1 MAIYET
7 LYPQGNFLDIRA
19 NAPTSTDYN
28 IQVMEDLVR
37 NLPGGGIRDLLAPAT
52 AATLSLPYDAIQ
64 AATRTTEDDISRAME
79 TAGMYGPKDIA
90 SEAYGLAFGRERPLS
105 SAIERTIGASGPLA
119 ERINNLNLFNS
130 AVAAE
135 KPTVPNLS
143 LGYNMPT
150 FDLGTGITN
159 TTAATNMYS
168 PFMDNQ
174 ETVNQ
179 DLVQQIIAENQAK
192 RNLFARPNMLDI
204 AGGITNIDLIEKN
217 ELPYSGVGNM
227 RYTTPR
233 TIADQNKILGQTFT
247 EEKPSGAQNLLKLLR
262 PGNLIGSLLA
272 GILPKDP
279 PEVRRVK
286 DFYARNFGVNT
297 AGSVASGIMQG
308 YNPVSGGFLNYMT
321 GGKYGEPM
329 QVGLGRAMQ
338 RSIENIL
345 GRKAPQTDAS
355 RAKVKELR
363 NLQLQEM
370 RDRAAGGESLGS
382 IGKSTFSGK
391 GGAFEKRSGGSSG
404 KKGTSSE
411 RNYGGR

>member
-168 PFMDNQ
+168 PFMDNR

-179 DLVQQIIAENQAK
+179 DLIQQIIAENQA
-192 RNLFARPNMLDI
+192 RTNPFARPNMLDI
-204 AGGITNIDLIEKN
+204 AGGITNIDLIEEN

-247 EEKPSGAQNLLKLLR
+247 EQKPSGIEKLLKLLR

-279 PEVRRVK
+279 PEVR
-286 DFYARNFGVNT
+286 
-297 AGSVASGIMQG
+297 
-308 YNPVSGGFLNYMT
+308 
-321 GGKYGEPM
+321 
-329 QVGLGRAMQ
+329 
-338 RSIENIL
+338 
-345 GRKAPQTDAS
+345 
-355 RAKVKELR
+355 
-363 NLQLQEM
+363 
-370 RDRAAGGESLGS
+370 
-382 IGKSTFSGK
+382 
-391 GGAFEKRSGGSSG
+391 SS
-404 KKGTSSE
+404 
-411 RNYGGR
+411 

>member
-37 NLPGGGIRDLLAPAT
+37 NLPGGGIRDLLAPAA

-135 KPTVPNLS
+135 KPTIPNLS

-159 TTAATNMYS
+159 TTAATNMLS
-168 PFMDNQ
+168 PFMDNR
-174 ETVNQ
+174 EIVNQ
-179 DLVQQIIAENQAK
+179 DLIQQMIEANAAKLSPVMYDEFPPGYSFRPQGSPLQNLGIDTSYGVANEDDVEQVESLTDKKKSNNGIIDLALSLVIPGWGILKGLGGGKTVEKFSPGGTIKDGFYKIDDVYTPLTIANDVYDPETGK
-192 RNLFARPNMLDI
+192 NRFDRMKDKFHITRNLM
-204 AGGITNIDLIEKN
+204 DLFGA
-217 ELPYSGVGNM
+217 S
-227 RYTTPR
+227 R
-233 TIADQNKILGQTFT
+233 TGSEFMNAKKILKAQ
-247 EEKPSGAQNLLKLLR
+247 KKSGFISNFMNR
-262 PGNLIGSLLA
+262 P
-272 GILPKDP
+272 K
-279 PEVRRVK
+279 
-286 DFYARNFGVNT
+286 
-297 AGSVASGIMQG
+297 
-308 YNPVSGGFLNYMT
+308 
-321 GGKYGEPM
+321 
-329 QVGLGRAMQ
+329 
-338 RSIENIL
+338 
-345 GRKAPQTDAS
+345 
-355 RAKVKELR
+355 
-363 NLQLQEM
+363 
-370 RDRAAGGESLGS
+370 
-382 IGKSTFSGK
+382 
-391 GGAFEKRSGGSSG
+391 
-404 KKGTSSE
+404 SE
-411 RNYGGR
+411 RNYTGPGGEDNTGGDVGNKGAADTFSNKSGMGRTGY

>member
-64 AATRTTEDDISRAME
+64 AATRTTEDDISKAME

-135 KPTVPNLS
+135 MPQVPNLS

-159 TTAATNMYS
+159 TSSASPYLKSMADIAASGN
-168 PFMDNQ
+168 
-174 ETVNQ
+174 VNT
-179 DLVQQIIAENQAK
+179 DLVDRLIAETQAK
-192 RNLFARPNMLDI
+192 ANPFVRPNILDI
-204 AGGITNIDLIEKN
+204 TGAIVPGGITEITPSNMNLQKPN
-217 ELPYSGVGNM
+217 SLGFGTNYGVAN
-227 RYTTPR
+227 TPDVIGDFLGSDVYQTDDGR
-233 TIADQNKILGQTFT
+233 AYYINSKGEKILAPQKV
-247 EEKPSGAQNLLKLLR
+247 EYYKQKQKPSGIAKLFEFLGNIPTPMNILRGGLESLSGLNQKLRSTDFGQSKTLQEYLQRREARKDAERLQTVGQQLQQASERGGGYQPTSKAQNIAR
-262 PGNLIGSLLA
+262 TES
-272 GILPKDP
+272 
-279 PEVRRVK
+279 RRADK
-286 DFYARNFGVNT
+286 
-297 AGSVASGIMQG
+297 
-308 YNPVSGGFLNYMT
+308 
-321 GGKYGEPM
+321 
-329 QVGLGRAMQ
+329 GLGQ
-338 RSIENIL
+338 
-345 GRKAPQTDAS
+345 
-355 RAKVKELR
+355 
-363 NLQLQEM
+363 
-370 RDRAAGGESLGS
+370 GGV
-382 IGKSTFSGK
+382 
-391 GGAFEKRSGGSSG
+391 
-404 KKGTSSE
+404 
-411 RNYGGR
+411 YGL

>member
-37 NLPGGGIRDLLAPAT
+37 NLPGGGIRDLLAPAA

-168 PFMDNQ
+168 PFMDNR

-179 DLVQQIIAENQAK
+179 DLIQQLIEENQAK

-247 EEKPSGAQNLLKLLR
+247 DKKKSNNGIIDLALSLVIPGWGILKGLGGGKTVEKFSPGGTIKDGFYKIDDVYTPLTIANDVYDPETGKNRFDRMKDKFHITRNLLDLFGASR
-262 PGNLIGSLLA
+262 TGSEFKNA
-272 GILPKDP
+272 K
-279 PEVRRVK
+279 
-286 DFYARNFGVNT
+286 
-297 AGSVASGIMQG
+297 
-308 YNPVSGGFLNYMT
+308 
-321 GGKYGEPM
+321 
-329 QVGLGRAMQ
+329 
-338 RSIENIL
+338 NIL
-345 GRKAPQTDAS
+345 KAQ
-355 RAKVKELR
+355 K
-363 NLQLQEM
+363 
-370 RDRAAGGESLGS
+370 
-382 IGKSTFSGK
+382 KSGYISNFMNRPK
-391 GGAFEKRSGGSSG
+391 
-404 KKGTSSE
+404 SE
-411 RNYGGR
+411 RNYTGPGGGDNTGGDVGNKGAADTFSNKSGMGRTGY

>member
-64 AATRTTEDDISRAME
+64 AATRTTEDDISKAME

-159 TTAATNMYS
+159 TTAATNMFS
-168 PFMDNQ
+168 PFMDNR

-179 DLVQQIIAENQAK
+179 DLIQQLIEENQAK
-192 RNLFARPNMLDI
+192 RNLFARPNMFDI

-247 EEKPSGAQNLLKLLR
+247 DKKKSNNSIIDLALSLVIPGWGILKGLGGGKTVEKFSPGGTIKDGFYKIDDVYTPLTIANDVYDPETGKNRFDRMKDKFHITRNLLDLFGASR
-262 PGNLIGSLLA
+262 TGSEFKNA
-272 GILPKDP
+272 K
-279 PEVRRVK
+279 
-286 DFYARNFGVNT
+286 
-297 AGSVASGIMQG
+297 
-308 YNPVSGGFLNYMT
+308 
-321 GGKYGEPM
+321 
-329 QVGLGRAMQ
+329 
-338 RSIENIL
+338 NIL
-345 GRKAPQTDAS
+345 KAQ
-355 RAKVKELR
+355 K
-363 NLQLQEM
+363 
-370 RDRAAGGESLGS
+370 
-382 IGKSTFSGK
+382 KSGYISNFMNRPK
-391 GGAFEKRSGGSSG
+391 
-404 KKGTSSE
+404 SE
-411 RNYGGR
+411 RNYTGPGGEDNTGGDVGNKGAADTFSNKSGMGRTGY